1 MKSSRS
7 LIATSFF
14 LATLLATT
22 AGCSFGAISYK
33 TETIEQLGVTID
45 RPTNWGDPKVQSD
58 EKLAEYIIDIPQPKN
73 DKPTVKGR
81 IGIATVK
88 PFSGET
94 VTLKTEADGLK
105 KIFTQRFPD
114 IKIVEESDTQLMGT
128 PAKRLMFEHRN
139 NEDKTIVERVLITLT
154 VKDDKAYS
162 LTLQED
168 LADFEKYLPVYQK
181 MAETMVQIIPQKQ
194 N

>member
-1 MKSSRS
+1 MKSSHS
-7 LIATSFF
+7 LITASFF
-14 LATLLATT
+14 LATLLAAT

-33 TETIEQLGVTID
+33 TETIDQLGITID
-45 RPTNWGDPKVQSD
+45 RPTNWGDSKAQSD
-58 EKLAEYIIDIPQPKN
+58 EKLAEYIIDIPQLKS

-88 PFSGET
+88 PFFGET

-114 IKIVEESDTQLMGT
+114 IKIVEEVDTQLMGT
-128 PAKRLMFEHRN
+128 PAKRLIFEHRN

-154 VKDDKAYS
+154 VKNDKAYS

-168 LADFEKYLPVYQK
+168 LTDFEKYLPVYQK
-181 MAETMVQIIPQKQ
+181 MAETMKL